1 MSPKKSRYMKLSAAV
16 AAAAALGLGTVAPA
30 TAAPGNGNGNGNGN
44 SGNAQQVNDA
54 GVLGAHLL
62 DQELAWEDCDFGS
75 AALNDRFG
83 AIPGTAC
90 ADVTVPRDW
99 HNPTDGHT
107 ITLRVSKTETSQG
120 NPDRQGIALVNP
132 GGPGGEGLPW
142 GPAMAERAPE
152 LAEHFDFMGFDPRGV
167 GQSTTLDC
175 TYTPN
180 SDHDIWEDTQA
191 QVEGCLDNPLTPYIT
206 TEQTVYDMDFIRAL
220 MGEEQMSY
228 IGYSYGTWLG
238 SWYQREFPQRAHR
251 FLLDSAV
258 DITRDGLQTT
268 WDLQPRSRDRQ
279 FQDMMLPWVARHDDL
294 FGLGTDAMDIREQWE
309 AAGGTRS
316 FLGQM
321 VAGSFILPAMYTT
334 ASYPDAGTMIA
345 AYISIMNAEQEAE
358 TPEEARAQLERVV
371 AEARTQVPAERAEAF
386 EQFVAR
392 GMESVESQAGLSQAA
407 QSGAPVTFSGTFS
420 AIRCQDGQ
428 WNQSQGYWTSWVNDL
443 IRKSPWIGVM
453 MGPSECMYWPAQTSM
468 PKQPGGNQAP
478 DTVIIQTELD
488 AATPYEGG
496 HRAAGV
502 MRNTSLISIDNEGT
516 HGVFP
521 YGTECVDAPVRE
533 YFITGEM
540 PDEYS
545 VCEALPL
552 PLDAEAH
559 QVAGAPTKKG
569 DIKIKMR
576 TEAVKEAN
584 RITEDAMQRELLDS
598 RAVTPSI
605 HDFLNR

>member
-1 MSPKKSRYMKLSAAV
+1 MAMSPKNSRYMKLSAAV
-16 AAAAALGLGTVAPA
+16 AATAALGMAGVAPA
-30 TAAPGNGNGNGNGN
+30 NAAPNNGNGN
-44 SGNAQQVNDA
+44 SGNGNQVKDA
-54 GVLGAHLL
+54 GVLAAHLL
-62 DQELAWEDCDFGS
+62 DQELNWETCDFGS
-75 AALNDRFG
+75 ASLNDRFN

-99 HNPTDGHT
+99 HNPTDGNT
-107 ITLRVSKTETSQG
+107 ITLRVSKTETSKG

-132 GGPGGEGLPW
+132 GGPGGSGLPW

-152 LAEHFDFMGFDPRGV
+152 LAEHYDFFGFDPRGV
-167 GQSTTLDC
+167 GESTPLEC

-180 SDHDIWEDTQA
+180 ADHDYWEDTQA
-191 QVEGCLDNPLTPYIT
+191 QAEGCLDNPLTPYIT

-220 MGEEQMSY
+220 MGEEQLSY

-238 SWYQREFPQRAHR
+238 SWYQREFPQNSHR
-251 FLLDSAV
+251 FLLDSSV
-258 DITRDGLQTT
+258 DVSRDGLQTT

-279 FQDMMLPWVARHDDL
+279 FQDMMLPWMARQDDV
-294 FGLGTDAMDIREQWE
+294 FGLGTDPMQIREQWE

-316 FLGQM
+316 MLGQM
-321 VAGSFILPAMYTT
+321 IAGSFILPAMYNT
-334 ASYPDAGTMIA
+334 ADYPYAGSMIA
-345 AYISIMNAEQEAE
+345 LFLEMSATEAEAE
-358 TPEEARAQLERVV
+358 TADEAKAQLDRIVEQARATMSADQLAGFDTFVERGMDSVENRGRI
-371 AEARTQVPAERAEAF
+371 AEAT
-386 EQFVAR
+386 
-392 GMESVESQAGLSQAA
+392 

-428 WNQSQGYWTSWVNDL
+428 WNQSKGYWTSWVNDL

-453 MGPSECMYWPAQTSM
+453 MGPAECMYWPAQTSM
-468 PKQPGGNQAP
+468 PSQPGGADAQDAI
-478 DTVIIQTELD
+478 IIQPELD

-502 MRNTSLISIDNEGT
+502 LRNTALISIDNEGT
-516 HGVFP
+516 HGAFP

-540 PDEYS
+540 PDEYTL
-545 VCEALPL
+545 CEAKALPL
-552 PLDAEAH
+552 ETETY
-559 QVAGAPTKKG
+559 QVAGTPTHKG
-569 DIKIKMR
+569 DIKISMR
-576 TEAVKEAN
+576 TDAVKEAN

-598 RAVTPSI
+598 RAVVPSI